1 MWPWSFS
8 SRRKSFPAFAFSPGD
23 RAVSYRVSEIL
34 AEDAADTLLT
44 IRLVLVVPPL
54 RRAMCWQ
61 TQRPLSAVVFA
72 LVGMAVLVVGLFV
85 TVADEVCGD
94 STTSFCVAVGA
105 SG

>member
-1 MWPWSFS
+1 
-8 SRRKSFPAFAFSPGD
+8 
-23 RAVSYRVSEIL
+23 VSETL
-34 AEDAADTLLT
+34 TEDAADTLLT
-44 IRLVLVVPPL
+44 IRLVLLVL

>member
-1 MWPWSFS
+1 VSLSLPLPVLPGGS
-8 SRRKSFPAFAFSPGD
+8 SRHRRQLSGE
-23 RAVSYRVSEIL
+23 VQ